1 METMSESKL
10 KPTGGVEQV
19 WGSAVAAHLLIIPKA
34 GGFQPNAGV
43 GASHGTLVA
52 SGEASVVQ
60 FGDGNVTDEPLPWA
74 LFHFSPFLLSLLASC
89 TGSHPHAPLTWV
101 MVVVQWLLSQPPC
114 QAQGWF
120 VASRVLTPEDGVVS
134 PASGLKAL
142 P

>member
-19 WGSAVAAHLLIIPKA
+19 WGLAVAAHLLIIPKA

-43 GASHGTLVA
+43 GASHGTLVD

-89 TGSHPHAPLTWV
+89 TGSHPHAPLTGSWWWCSGFCRSHPARLRAGL
-101 MVVVQWLLSQPPC
+101 WLAGCSLMKT
-114 QAQGWF
+114 G
-120 VASRVLTPEDGVVS
+120 
-134 PASGLKAL
+134 
-142 P
+142 